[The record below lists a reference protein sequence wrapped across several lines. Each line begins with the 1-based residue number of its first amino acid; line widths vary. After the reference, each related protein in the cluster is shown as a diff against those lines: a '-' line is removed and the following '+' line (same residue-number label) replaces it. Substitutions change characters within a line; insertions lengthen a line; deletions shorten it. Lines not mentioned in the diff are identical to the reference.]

1 MMTETQKLMLG
12 VEALRMVYPNF
23 SIGHWNKQEIK
34 EDYLEST
41 KPVLEHAAPTVSEIE
56 GMKIPLTIHES
67 IDRWTAEGNQEREAP
82 YGLVSKQDMIHAILD
97 GDLETIDSSL
107 IGANVALHAIDSE
120 LEVPDVDVKM
130 AKDLAESE
138 ADLLCEEDESLDF
151 DETCE
156 EEYKRIC
163 ESQTVHPEVREYIE
177 FNVSNAPK
185 HQYFSKHDKI
195 QFLKLL
201 G

>member
-12 VEALRMVYPNF
+12 VEALRLVYPDF
-23 SIGHWNKQEIK
+23 SIGHWNKKDIR

-67 IDRWTAEGNQEREAP
+67 IDKWTAEGNTEREAP
-82 YGLVSKQDMIHAILD
+82 YGLVSKQDMIRAILD

-107 IGANVALHAIDSE
+107 IGANVALYAIDQDE
-120 LEVPDVDVKM
+120 
-130 AKDLAESE
+130 DLGA
-138 ADLLCEEDESLDF
+138 
-151 DETCE
+151 
-156 EEYKRIC
+156 
-163 ESQTVHPEVREYIE
+163 EVRPDIRKYIE

-201 G
+201 A

>member
-12 VEALRMVYPNF
+12 VEALRMVYPDF
-23 SIGHWNKQEIK
+23 SIVHWNKKDIR

-67 IDRWTAEGNQEREAP
+67 IDKWTAEGNTEREAP
-82 YGLVSKQDMIHAILD
+82 YGLVSKEDMIHAILE

-107 IGANVALHAIDSE
+107 IGANVALYTIDQDE
-120 LEVPDVDVKM
+120 
-130 AKDLAESE
+130 DLSA
-138 ADLLCEEDESLDF
+138 
-151 DETCE
+151 
-156 EEYKRIC
+156 
-163 ESQTVHPEVREYIE
+163 EVRPDIRAYIE

-185 HQYFSKHDKI
+185 HQYMNKHDKI

>member
-12 VEALRMVYPNF
+12 VEALRLVYPDF
-23 SIGHWNKQEIK
+23 SVGHWNKQEIK

-67 IDRWTAEGNQEREAP
+67 IDRWTAEGNTEREAP
-82 YGLVSKQDMIHAILD
+82 YGLVSKQDMIRAILE

-107 IGANVALHAIDSE
+107 IGANVALYAIDQDE
-120 LEVPDVDVKM
+120 
-130 AKDLAESE
+130 DLS
-138 ADLLCEEDESLDF
+138 
-151 DETCE
+151 
-156 EEYKRIC
+156 K
-163 ESQTVHPEVREYIE
+163 EVRPDIRKYIE

-201 G
+201 A

>member
-12 VEALRMVYPNF
+12 VETLRIIYPNF
-23 SIGHWNKQEIK
+23 SIGHWNKQEIR

-41 KPVLEHAAPTVSEIE
+41 EPVLEHAAPTVSEIE

-67 IDRWTAEGNQEREAP
+67 IDRWTAEGNTEREAP
-82 YGLVSKQDMIHAILD
+82 YGLVSKQDMISAILE

-107 IGANVALHAIDSE
+107 IGANVALYAIDQDE
-120 LEVPDVDVKM
+120 
-130 AKDLAESE
+130 DLS
-138 ADLLCEEDESLDF
+138 S
-151 DETCE
+151 
-156 EEYKRIC
+156 
-163 ESQTVHPEVREYIE
+163 EVRPDIRKYIE

-185 HQYFSKHDKI
+185 HQDFSKHDKI

>member
-12 VEALRMVYPNF
+12 VEALRMVYPDF

-41 KPVLEHAAPTVSEIE
+41 NPVLEHAAPTVSEIE

-67 IDRWTAEGNQEREAP
+67 IDKWTAEGNQEREAP
-82 YGLVSKQDMIHAILD
+82 YGLVSKEDMIRAILD

-107 IGANVALHAIDSE
+107 IGANVALYAIDQDE
-120 LEVPDVDVKM
+120 
-130 AKDLAESE
+130 DLS
-138 ADLLCEEDESLDF
+138 
-151 DETCE
+151 
-156 EEYKRIC
+156 K
-163 ESQTVHPEVREYIE
+163 EVRPDIRAYIE

>member
-23 SIGHWNKQEIK
+23 SIGHWNKKDIED
-34 EDYLEST
+34 DYLEST

-67 IDRWTAEGNQEREAP
+67 IDKWTAEGNQEREAP

-107 IGANVALHAIDSE
+107 IGANVALYAIDQDE
-120 LEVPDVDVKM
+120 
-130 AKDLAESE
+130 DLSA
-138 ADLLCEEDESLDF
+138 
-151 DETCE
+151 
-156 EEYKRIC
+156 
-163 ESQTVHPEVREYIE
+163 EVRPDIRKYIE
-177 FNVSNAPK
+177 FNVSNSPTHK
-185 HQYFSKHDKI
+185 YMNKHDKI

>member
-23 SIGHWNKQEIK
+23 SIGHWNKQEIR

-67 IDRWTAEGNQEREAP
+67 IDKWTAEGNQEREAP
-82 YGLVSKQDMIHAILD
+82 YGLVSKEDMIRAILK

-107 IGANVALHAIDSE
+107 IGANVALYAIDQDE
-120 LEVPDVDVKM
+120 
-130 AKDLAESE
+130 DLSA
-138 ADLLCEEDESLDF
+138 
-151 DETCE
+151 
-156 EEYKRIC
+156 
-163 ESQTVHPEVREYIE
+163 EVRPDIRKYIE

-201 G
+201 A

>member
-12 VEALRMVYPNF
+12 VEALRMVYPDF

-41 KPVLEHAAPTVSEIE
+41 NPVLEHAAPTVSEIE

-67 IDRWTAEGNQEREAP
+67 IDKWTAEGNQEREAP
-82 YGLVSKQDMIHAILD
+82 YGLVSKQDMIQAILE

-107 IGANVALHAIDSE
+107 IGANVALYAIDQDE
-120 LEVPDVDVKM
+120 
-130 AKDLAESE
+130 DLSA
-138 ADLLCEEDESLDF
+138 
-151 DETCE
+151 
-156 EEYKRIC
+156 
-163 ESQTVHPEVREYIE
+163 EVRPDIRKYIE

-185 HQYFSKHDKI
+185 HQCFSKHDKI

>member
-1 MMTETQKLMLG
+1 MMTETQRLMLG
-12 VEALRMVYPNF
+12 VEALRMVYPEF

-41 KPVLEHAAPTVSEIE
+41 NPVLEHAAPTVSEIE

-67 IDRWTAEGNQEREAP
+67 IDKWTAEGNTEREAP

-107 IGANVALHAIDSE
+107 IGANVALYAIDQDEDLSD
-120 LEVPDVDVKM
+120 EVRPD
-130 AKDLAESE
+130 
-138 ADLLCEEDESLDF
+138 
-151 DETCE
+151 
-156 EEYKRIC
+156 I
-163 ESQTVHPEVREYIE
+163 REYIE

-201 G
+201 A

>member
-1 MMTETQKLMLG
+1 MTETQKLMLG
-12 VEALRMVYPNF
+12 VETLRIIYPNF
-23 SIGHWNKQEIK
+23 SIGHWSKKDIQ

-67 IDRWTAEGNQEREAP
+67 IDKWTAEGNQEREAP
-82 YGLVSKQDMIHAILD
+82 YGLVSKQDMISAILD

-107 IGANVALHAIDSE
+107 IGANVALYAIDQDE
-120 LEVPDVDVKM
+120 
-130 AKDLAESE
+130 DLSA
-138 ADLLCEEDESLDF
+138 
-151 DETCE
+151 
-156 EEYKRIC
+156 
-163 ESQTVHPEVREYIE
+163 EVRPDIRKYIE
-177 FNVSNAPK
+177 FNVSNSPTHK
-185 HQYFSKHDKI
+185 YMNKHDKI

>member
-12 VEALRMVYPNF
+12 VEALRMVYPDF

-67 IDRWTAEGNQEREAP
+67 IDKWTAEGNTEREAP
-82 YGLVSKQDMIHAILD
+82 YGLVSKQDMIRAILD

-107 IGANVALHAIDSE
+107 IGANVALYAIDSE
-120 LEVPDVDVKM
+120 LEVPDVDVEM
-130 AKDLAESE
+130 AKDLAKSE
-138 ADLLCEEDESLDF
+138 AELLCEEDESLDF
-151 DETCE
+151 DETYE
-156 EEYKRIC
+156 EEYKFIC
-163 ESQTVHPEVREYIE
+163 ELQTVHPAVREYIE

-201 G
+201 A

>member
-1 MMTETQKLMLG
+1 MTETQKLMLG
-12 VEALRMVYPNF
+12 VETLRIIYPNF

-67 IDRWTAEGNQEREAP
+67 IDKWTAEGNQEREAP
-82 YGLVSKQDMIHAILD
+82 YGLVSKQDMIRAILE

-107 IGANVALHAIDSE
+107 IGANVALYAIDQDEDLSK
-120 LEVPDVDVKM
+120 EVRPD
-130 AKDLAESE
+130 
-138 ADLLCEEDESLDF
+138 
-151 DETCE
+151 
-156 EEYKRIC
+156 I
-163 ESQTVHPEVREYIE
+163 REYIE
-177 FNVSNAPK
+177 FNISNAPK

-195 QFLKLL
+195 QFWKLL

>member
-12 VEALRMVYPNF
+12 VEALRMVYPDF

-67 IDRWTAEGNQEREAP
+67 IDKWTAEGNTEREAP
-82 YGLVSKQDMIHAILD
+82 YGLVSKEDMIHAILD

-107 IGANVALHAIDSE
+107 IGANVALYAIDQDE
-120 LEVPDVDVKM
+120 
-130 AKDLAESE
+130 DLSA
-138 ADLLCEEDESLDF
+138 
-151 DETCE
+151 
-156 EEYKRIC
+156 
-163 ESQTVHPEVREYIE
+163 EVRPDIRAYIE

>member
-12 VEALRMVYPNF
+12 VEALRMVYPDF
-23 SIGHWNKQEIK
+23 SIGHWNKKDIR

-41 KPVLEHAAPTVSEIE
+41 KPVLEHAAPTISEIE

-67 IDRWTAEGNQEREAP
+67 IDKWTAEGNTEREAP
-82 YGLVSKQDMIHAILD
+82 YGLVSKQDMIHAIFE

-107 IGANVALHAIDSE
+107 IGANVALYAIDQDE
-120 LEVPDVDVKM
+120 
-130 AKDLAESE
+130 DLS
-138 ADLLCEEDESLDF
+138 
-151 DETCE
+151 
-156 EEYKRIC
+156 K
-163 ESQTVHPEVREYIE
+163 EVRSDIRAYIE

-185 HQYFSKHDKI
+185 HQYMNKHDKI

-201 G
+201 A

>member
-1 MMTETQKLMLG
+1 MNETQKLMLG
-12 VEALRMVYPNF
+12 VEALRMVYPDF
-23 SIGHWNKQEIK
+23 SVEHWSKKDIR

-67 IDRWTAEGNQEREAP
+67 IDKWTAEGNQEREAP
-82 YGLVSKQDMIHAILD
+82 YGLVSKQDMIHAILE
-97 GDLETIDSSL
+97 GDLEIIDSSL
-107 IGANVALHAIDSE
+107 IGANVALYAIDQDE
-120 LEVPDVDVKM
+120 
-130 AKDLAESE
+130 DLSA
-138 ADLLCEEDESLDF
+138 
-151 DETCE
+151 
-156 EEYKRIC
+156 
-163 ESQTVHPEVREYIE
+163 EVRPDIRKYIE

-201 G
+201 A

>member
-1 MMTETQKLMLG
+1 MTETQKLMLG

-56 GMKIPLTIHES
+56 GMKIPLTIYES
-67 IDRWTAEGNQEREAP
+67 IDKWTAEGNQEREAP
-82 YGLVSKQDMIHAILD
+82 YGLVSKEDMIHAILE

-107 IGANVALHAIDSE
+107 IGANVALYTIDQDE
-120 LEVPDVDVKM
+120 
-130 AKDLAESE
+130 DLSA
-138 ADLLCEEDESLDF
+138 
-151 DETCE
+151 
-156 EEYKRIC
+156 
-163 ESQTVHPEVREYIE
+163 EVRPDIRKYIE
-177 FNVSNAPK
+177 FNISNAPK

-201 G
+201 A

>member
-1 MMTETQKLMLG
+1 MMTETQKLILG
-12 VEALRMVYPNF
+12 VEALRMVYPDF

-41 KPVLEHAAPTVSEIE
+41 EPVLEHAAPTVSEIE

-67 IDRWTAEGNQEREAP
+67 IDKWTAEGNQEREAP
-82 YGLVSKQDMIHAILD
+82 YGLVSKEDMIRAILE

-107 IGANVALHAIDSE
+107 IGANVALYAIDQDE
-120 LEVPDVDVKM
+120 
-130 AKDLAESE
+130 DLS
-138 ADLLCEEDESLDF
+138 
-151 DETCE
+151 
-156 EEYKRIC
+156 K
-163 ESQTVHPEVREYIE
+163 EVRPDIRKYIE

-201 G
+201 A

>member
-1 MMTETQKLMLG
+1 MTETQKLMLG

-34 EDYLEST
+34 DDYLEST

-67 IDRWTAEGNQEREAP
+67 IDKWTAEGNQEREAP
-82 YGLVSKQDMIHAILD
+82 YGLVSKEDMIRAILE

-107 IGANVALHAIDSE
+107 IGANVALYAIDQDE
-120 LEVPDVDVKM
+120 
-130 AKDLAESE
+130 DLSA
-138 ADLLCEEDESLDF
+138 
-151 DETCE
+151 
-156 EEYKRIC
+156 
-163 ESQTVHPEVREYIE
+163 EVRPDIRNYIE

>member
-12 VEALRMVYPNF
+12 VETLRLVYPNF
-23 SIGHWNKQEIK
+23 SIGRWNKRNIR
-34 EDYLEST
+34 EDYIEST
-41 KPVLEHAAPTVSEIE
+41 EPVLEHAAPTVSEIE

-67 IDRWTAEGNQEREAP
+67 IDKWTAEGNQEREAP
-82 YGLVSKQDMIHAILD
+82 YGLVSKEDMIRAILK

-107 IGANVALHAIDSE
+107 IGANVALYAIDQDE
-120 LEVPDVDVKM
+120 
-130 AKDLAESE
+130 DLSA
-138 ADLLCEEDESLDF
+138 
-151 DETCE
+151 
-156 EEYKRIC
+156 
-163 ESQTVHPEVREYIE
+163 EVRPDIRKYIE

-201 G
+201 A

>member
-12 VEALRMVYPNF
+12 VEALRMVYPEF

-67 IDRWTAEGNQEREAP
+67 IDKWTAEGNQEREAP
-82 YGLVSKQDMIHAILD
+82 YGLVSKEDMIRAILD

-107 IGANVALHAIDSE
+107 IGANVALYAIDQDEDLSK
-120 LEVPDVDVKM
+120 EVRPD
-130 AKDLAESE
+130 
-138 ADLLCEEDESLDF
+138 
-151 DETCE
+151 
-156 EEYKRIC
+156 I
-163 ESQTVHPEVREYIE
+163 REYIE

-201 G
+201 A

>member
-1 MMTETQKLMLG
+1 MNETQRLMLG
-12 VEALRMVYPNF
+12 VETLRMVYPDF
-23 SIGHWNKQEIK
+23 SIGHWDKQEIK

-41 KPVLEHAAPTVSEIE
+41 EPVLEHAAPTVSEIE

-82 YGLVSKQDMIHAILD
+82 CGLVSKEDMIQAILD

-107 IGANVALHAIDSE
+107 IGANVALYAIDQDEDLSN
-120 LEVPDVDVKM
+120 EVRPD
-130 AKDLAESE
+130 
-138 ADLLCEEDESLDF
+138 
-151 DETCE
+151 
-156 EEYKRIC
+156 
-163 ESQTVHPEVREYIE
+163 VREYIE
-177 FNVSNAPK
+177 FNVSNAPTHK
-185 HQYFSKHDKI
+185 YMNKHDKI

>member
-23 SIGHWNKQEIK
+23 SIGHWSKKDIQ

-41 KPVLEHAAPTVSEIE
+41 EPVLEHAAPTVSEIE

-67 IDRWTAEGNQEREAP
+67 IDKWTAEGNQEREAP
-82 YGLVSKQDMIHAILD
+82 YGLVSKQDMIRAILE

-107 IGANVALHAIDSE
+107 IGANVALYAIDQHE
-120 LEVPDVDVKM
+120 
-130 AKDLAESE
+130 DLSN
-138 ADLLCEEDESLDF
+138 
-151 DETCE
+151 
-156 EEYKRIC
+156 
-163 ESQTVHPEVREYIE
+163 EVRPDIRKYIE

-195 QFLKLL
+195 EFLKLL

>member
-1 MMTETQKLMLG
+1 MNETQKLMLG
-12 VEALRMVYPNF
+12 VEALRMVYPDF

-82 YGLVSKQDMIHAILD
+82 YGLVSKQDMIRAILE

-107 IGANVALHAIDSE
+107 IGANVALYAIDQDE
-120 LEVPDVDVKM
+120 
-130 AKDLAESE
+130 DLSA
-138 ADLLCEEDESLDF
+138 
-151 DETCE
+151 
-156 EEYKRIC
+156 
-163 ESQTVHPEVREYIE
+163 EVRPDIRKYIE

-201 G
+201 A

>member
-12 VEALRMVYPNF
+12 VEAIRLVYPNF
-23 SIGHWNKQEIK
+23 SIGHWSKKDIK

-67 IDRWTAEGNQEREAP
+67 IDKWTAEGNTEREAP
-82 YGLVSKQDMIHAILD
+82 YGLVSKQDMIQAILE

-107 IGANVALHAIDSE
+107 IGANVALYAIDQDE
-120 LEVPDVDVKM
+120 
-130 AKDLAESE
+130 DLS
-138 ADLLCEEDESLDF
+138 
-151 DETCE
+151 
-156 EEYKRIC
+156 K
-163 ESQTVHPEVREYIE
+163 EVRPDIRAYIE

>member
-1 MMTETQKLMLG
+1 MLG
-12 VEALRMVYPNF
+12 VETLRMVYPEF

-67 IDRWTAEGNQEREAP
+67 IDKWTAEGNQEREAP
-82 YGLVSKQDMIHAILD
+82 YGLVSKEDMIHAILD
-97 GDLETIDSSL
+97 GDLETLDSSL
-107 IGANVALHAIDSE
+107 IVANVALYAIDQDE
-120 LEVPDVDVKM
+120 
-130 AKDLAESE
+130 DLSA
-138 ADLLCEEDESLDF
+138 
-151 DETCE
+151 
-156 EEYKRIC
+156 
-163 ESQTVHPEVREYIE
+163 EVRPDIRNYIE

-185 HQYFSKHDKI
+185 HQYFSRHDKI

>member
-1 MMTETQKLMLG
+1 MNETQQLMLG
-12 VEALRMVYPNF
+12 VETLRLFYPNF

-41 KPVLEHAAPTVSEIE
+41 EPVLEHAAPTVSEIE

-107 IGANVALHAIDSE
+107 IGANVALYAIDQDE
-120 LEVPDVDVKM
+120 
-130 AKDLAESE
+130 DLS
-138 ADLLCEEDESLDF
+138 
-151 DETCE
+151 
-156 EEYKRIC
+156 K
-163 ESQTVHPEVREYIE
+163 EVRPDIRNYIE

>member
-1 MMTETQKLMLG
+1 MMNETQKLMLG
-12 VEALRMVYPNF
+12 VEALRMVYPDF
-23 SIGHWNKQEIK
+23 SIGHWDKQEIK

-41 KPVLEHAAPTVSEIE
+41 NPVLEHAAPTVSEIE

-67 IDRWTAEGNQEREAP
+67 IDKWTAEGNTEREAP
-82 YGLVSKQDMIHAILD
+82 YGLVSKQDMINAILE

-107 IGANVALHAIDSE
+107 IGANVALYAIDQDE
-120 LEVPDVDVKM
+120 
-130 AKDLAESE
+130 DLS
-138 ADLLCEEDESLDF
+138 
-151 DETCE
+151 
-156 EEYKRIC
+156 K
-163 ESQTVHPEVREYIE
+163 EVRPDIRKYIE

>member
-12 VEALRMVYPNF
+12 VETLRLVYPNF
-23 SIGHWNKQEIK
+23 SIGRWNKRNIR
-34 EDYLEST
+34 EDYIEST
-41 KPVLEHAAPTVSEIE
+41 EPVLEHAAPTVSEIE

-67 IDRWTAEGNQEREAP
+67 IDKWTAEGNQEREAP
-82 YGLVSKQDMIHAILD
+82 YGLVSKEDMIRAILE

-107 IGANVALHAIDSE
+107 IGANVALYAIDQDE
-120 LEVPDVDVKM
+120 
-130 AKDLAESE
+130 DLSA
-138 ADLLCEEDESLDF
+138 
-151 DETCE
+151 
-156 EEYKRIC
+156 
-163 ESQTVHPEVREYIE
+163 EVRPDIRKYIE

-201 G
+201 A